1 LRIVDWWRAVLH
13 LRLEQRQTQKLVIT
27 PQLRQ
32 AIKLLQLSALE
43 LQSYIENEIRENPL
57 LSVEEGVSADGLDAG
72 PPDEFTVNGLSEPDG
87 PVFDARDSGA
97 IEIEPQ
103 WEPEA
108 NEYSPAGAPL
118 APLAPQNGAEWLADS
133 HAARASASSDDY
145 DPFASLTQHISLA
158 DHLSQQAQLAFP
170 DPKDHF
176 VAGYLIDLVDASGYI
191 RGSLDEVAASLGLP
205 LSQVERILST
215 LQTFDPPGVCARTLA
230 ECLTLQLKERNRFDP
245 YMERLVAHLDLVAVC
260 DYARLRKLCA
270 VDAEDLSDM
279 IAEIRG
285 LNPRPGSAFE
295 KLTVEALVPD
305 VIVRRGPDGS
315 WRAELN
321 PSATPCLAVDRAY
334 YASLKARCRSDA
346 DRSYLS
352 DRLSSANWLVKSL
365 EQRLSTILKVAAAVV
380 EEQAAFF
387 DQGVRHLKPLNLR
400 QIAVKIGVHE
410 STVSRVTS
418 NKAIATPR
426 GLFEMKYFFTSAIS
440 AAGAANGAHS
450 SEAVRDRIKELIC
463 NESPGE
469 VLSDDRIVT
478 MLKDSGINIARRTV
492 AKYRD
497 ALRIPSSAARRR
509 QKRAQSAA

>member
-1 LRIVDWWRAVLH
+1 VVLH
-13 LRLEQRQTQKLVIT
+13 LRLEQRQTQKLIIT

-57 LSVEEGVSADGLDAG
+57 LSVEEAVSGDGLHAG
-72 PPDEFTVNGLSEPDG
+72 QSGEITVTSFGEPDA
-87 PVFDARDSGA
+87 PVFDARDSGGE

-108 NEYSPAGAPL
+108 NGYAAPDAPL
-118 APLAPQNGAEWLADS
+118 ASPPPQNGAEWLTDN
-133 HAARASASSDDY
+133 HAARSSSSSDDY

-170 DPKDHF
+170 DPQDHF

-191 RGSLDEVAASLGLP
+191 RCSLDEVATLLGLP
-205 LSQVERILST
+205 LAQVERVLAT

-230 ECLTLQLKERNRFDP
+230 ECLTLQLKEGNRFDP
-245 YMERLVAHLDLVAVC
+245 YMERLVAHLDLVADC
-260 DYARLRKLCA
+260 DFARLRKLCA
-270 VDAEDLSDM
+270 VDAEDLAEM
-279 IAEIRG
+279 IAEIRS

-305 VIVRRGPDGS
+305 VIVRRGPNGS

-334 YASLKARCRSDA
+334 YASLKARCRSEA
-346 DRSYLS
+346 DRSYLA

-365 EQRLSTILKVAAAVV
+365 DQRLSTILKVAAAVV

-400 QIAVKIGVHE
+400 QIAAKIGVHE

-440 AAGAANGAHS
+440 AAGGPANGAHS

-463 NESPGE
+463 NEAPSE

-492 AKYRD
+492 AKYRE